1 LCKYNVVAES
11 DYKYL
16 GSLYSIFISRTQS
29 NTNIEQLQYQTTLTP
44 NKMSTLALF
53 DNLDQFLENGINY
66 VPCPEPED
74 HEPEDCNCSIC
85 LETYSEDESIIKTQA
100 CNHVFH
106 KECLTHWLS
115 TPKYNC
121 PYCRTALLVRP
132 PPAPGTFQGF
142 SAGEIITGMHRLAE
156 LLEADVAQ
164 ARAEAIIRLPPPTHQ
179 RITHMGSPALS
190 AEIERLQQF
199 ITEEQ
204 NALSA
209 ETPGRFWAGEI
220 ITGFHRIADILNAD
234 GEAEAEAMPN
244 QQITDMGSHDLD
256 AEIERLQRVITGE
269 RNVLAALTEE
279 RNALEESLRQS
290 TADFQERLTRNAA
303 SEHLSSEEIAGQ
315 VAFMQDLNESI
326 IRDSAEVARIYNRR
340 RPASGSPPPQS

>member
-1 LCKYNVVAES
+1 
-11 DYKYL
+11 
-16 GSLYSIFISRTQS
+16 
-29 NTNIEQLQYQTTLTP
+29 
-44 NKMSTLALF
+44 M
-53 DNLDQFLENGINY
+53 
-66 VPCPEPED
+66 
-74 HEPEDCNCSIC
+74 
-85 LETYSEDESIIKTQA
+85 
-100 CNHVFH
+100 
-106 KECLTHWLS
+106 
-115 TPKYNC
+115 
-121 PYCRTALLVRP
+121 
-132 PPAPGTFQGF
+132 
-142 SAGEIITGMHRLAE
+142 
-156 LLEADVAQ
+156 
-164 ARAEAIIRLPPPTHQ
+164 
-179 RITHMGSPALS
+179 
-190 AEIERLQQF
+190 
-199 ITEEQ
+199 
-204 NALSA
+204 A
-209 ETPGRFWAGEI
+209 ETPGRFWVGEI

-234 GEAEAEAMPN
+234 GEAEAEATPN